1 MSKTG
6 SAHGS
11 FFGTYLYDQLQRRRP
26 RGPLFFRRGGY
37 FPGQRGCPHGR
48 G

>member
-11 FFGTYLYDQLQRRRP
+11 FFGTSLYDQLQRRRP
-26 RGPLFFRRGGY
+26 PCPLFFKRGGY
-37 FPGQRGCPHGR
+37 FPGQSGSTQGR